1 MRVLLDTNVFIYR
14 EDDHVISENLQ
25 ELLKVL
31 SASKADITVHPS
43 SIEDLQR
50 DLDDRR
56 KRVMS
61 SKIKAYPFLEAPPD
75 PEKDLPYLDIVKN
88 GAKNNDKIDNKILYS
103 VYRDAVDF
111 LITEDRGIHKKA
123 SKLGINDRVLLID
136 EALQI
141 FNSYIH
147 KELIIAP
154 PALKNEIV
162 YNLNYEDPI
171 FDTLKED
178 YNPEFGDWF
187 KKISREGRKSW
198 VYYRKDGFI
207 GAVIIYKFE
216 DEAIDDAKP
225 PLPKKK
231 RLKIALMKVTHIGYK
246 IRELFIKMAVNLAIK
261 NDIYEIY
268 LTHFTKPEDQLVEL
282 ITDYGFDKVAVKPKG
297 ERLEDV
303 YIKMLAIESN
313 MTGSTDPIEI
323 SRIFYPSFYDGEN
336 VKKFIIPIRPEYHN
350 KLFTDFRGRQT
361 TLSEQTGE
369 FIIEGNT
376 IKKAYL
382 SHSRIKKMRPG
393 DLILFYRS
401 KDLHAITS
409 IGVIEMVYS
418 GLNDSDQILRI
429 VGKRTVFSR
438 EEIDALVK
446 DPVSVILFRHHFHL
460 NRSINLEELTRSGIL
475 LGWPRSIREIPNESY
490 IELKRM
496 SGINE
501 HFTVH

>member
-1 MRVLLDTNVFIYR
+1 
-14 EDDHVISENLQ
+14 
-25 ELLKVL
+25 
-31 SASKADITVHPS
+31 
-43 SIEDLQR
+43 
-50 DLDDRR
+50 
-56 KRVMS
+56 
-61 SKIKAYPFLEAPPD
+61 
-75 PEKDLPYLDIVKN
+75 
-88 GAKNNDKIDNKILYS
+88 
-103 VYRDAVDF
+103 
-111 LITEDRGIHKKA
+111 
-123 SKLGINDRVLLID
+123 
-136 EALQI
+136 
-141 FNSYIH
+141 
-147 KELIIAP
+147 
-154 PALKNEIV
+154 
-162 YNLNYEDPI
+162 
-171 FDTLKED
+171 
-178 YNPEFGDWF
+178 
-187 KKISREGRKSW
+187 
-198 VYYRKDGFI
+198 
-207 GAVIIYKFE
+207 
-216 DEAIDDAKP
+216 
-225 PLPKKK
+225 
-231 RLKIALMKVTHIGYK
+231 
-246 IRELFIKMAVNLAIK
+246 MAVNLAIK

-475 LGWPRSIREIPNESY
+475 
-490 IELKRM
+490 
-496 SGINE
+496 
-501 HFTVH
+501 